1 MPIANSSKK
10 SLRSSLAK
18 KKMNLEW
25 KKKLR
30 DVVRDFLKNLDEKS
44 LSKLYSVLD
53 KMVKRKIVNKN
64 KVARLK
70 SRYNKKMKKTERKK
84 VAVKKTVEKKKK

>member
-1 MPIANSSKK
+1 
-10 SLRSSLAK
+10 
-18 KKMNLEW
+18 MNLEW